1 MSSPGLL
8 TSQEYERRKHFLECL
23 KGLTKPEYIEI
34 VRILQKH
41 NAEYSENLNGVF
53 FNVVAISQETFDAL
67 ELFIKFTNSN
77 KNNLLERE
85 QLMSTLVT
93 QHAEKLFAV

>member
-8 TSQEYERRKHFLECL
+8 TPQEYERRKSFLECI
-23 KGLTKPEYIEI
+23 KGLSKPEYIEI

-53 FNVVAISQETFDAL
+53 FNVVALNQATFDAL

-85 QLMSTLVT
+85 QLMSTLVV
-93 QHAEKLFAV
+93 QHSGFQ

>member
-8 TSQEYERRKHFLECL
+8 TPQEYERRKQFLESL
-23 KGLTKPEYIEI
+23 KGLSKPEYIEI

-53 FNVVAISQETFDAL
+53 FNVVALNQSTFDAL

-77 KNNLLERE
+77 KHNLLERE
-85 QLMSTLVT
+85 QLMSTLVV
-93 QHAEKLFAV
+93 QQNAFL

>member
-8 TSQEYERRKHFLECL
+8 TPQEYERRKQFLESL
-23 KGLTKPEYIEI
+23 KSLSKPEYIEI

-53 FNVVAISQETFDAL
+53 FNVVALTQTTFDAL

-77 KNNLLERE
+77 KHNLLERE
-85 QLMSTLVT
+85 QLMSTLVV
-93 QHAEKLFAV
+93 QQNAFL